1 MRRIVMVLVLLA
13 LVSIGTI
20 QVGPAPAHAEVS
32 AACWQ
37 HLAGKKTAVT
47 PAADRR
53 YHLER
58 GEPSPCT
65 EYDANEGSRPAPA
78 AKSEPKPAKPDEGK
92 SRYCKKRWFC

>member
-65 EYDANEGSRPAPA
+65 EVDANEGSRPAATPT
-78 AKSEPKPAKPDEGK
+78 EDKPKPDEGK
-92 SRYCKKRWFC
+92 SRYCRKKWFC